1 VTIAS
6 AEVWG
11 SQPSGQAV
19 HSVDAAT
26 VRAVTDAVR
35 KGLLRPRMRLP
46 PWLLYDAQGSAL
58 FEDITNLPEYYLTR
72 AERGILASH
81 AGEIVESAGAP
92 PTVIELGAGTASKTQ
107 LLLAALLDRQT
118 RVTYMPV
125 DVSAAALSLAQSKLS
140 QFRRLTVRPVVA
152 RYPEE
157 LGFLDAPSGRRL
169 LLFLGSNLGNYD
181 PAAARKLLRAVR
193 RHLLPGDAFLIGTDL
208 RKARSV
214 LVPAYDDAQGVTA
227 RFNKNVLVRLN
238 REVGATFDVDRFEH
252 VVHWN
257 RAASRIELYLASVV
271 AQTVSLGTV
280 GAKIH
285 FAPGKRIHTE
295 SSYKFTRAM
304 RDDRSPARRRRL
316 SSGTNLVRRTT
327 SVRPPPRL
335 CFLTGHAALGRC
347 GVLSSR
353 APAAFSL
360 D

>member
-1 VTIAS
+1 MTIAS

-181 PAAARKLLRAVR
+181 PASARKLLRAVR

-257 RAASRIELYLASVV
+257 RAASRVELYLASVG

-280 GAKIH
+280 GAEIH
-285 FAPGKRIHTE
+285 FEPGQRIHTE

-304 RDDRSPARRRRL
+304 IDRLLVDAGFRLERTWYDEQRWFGLHLARVSQSRL
-316 SSGTNLVRRTT
+316 SLRR
-327 SVRPPPRL
+327 
-335 CFLTGHAALGRC
+335 
-347 GVLSSR
+347 
-353 APAAFSL
+353 
-360 D
+360 